1 MKQRWYPVHDAEL
14 GTYTTI
20 APRTGHLFVSTEAG
34 WPAPLALLLGFGRRS
49 EDRSIA
55 QRNTICDLDPCDAP
69 LRDRDSYSQLQC
81 APDHDV
87 ACARRIRRIAMLALR
102 LLNVSAAV
110 GLVHLLVR
118 PGRRPAPPLHVAV
131 GELAAAFGR
140 RSKQDCLF
148 ISLCR
153 YAYLRRLNMAAAVVL
168 GVHVPT
174 QKMHAWVQLD
184 GHPLLECPDVLGHYQ
199 SCVLYDGAD
208 AAAPSS

>member
-1 MKQRWYPVHDAEL
+1 MKQRWHPVHDAEL

-34 WPAPLALLLGFGRRS
+34 WPAPLALLLGLVRRRQ
-49 EDRSIA
+49 DPSIA
-55 QRNTICDLDPCDAP
+55 HRNTIYDLAPCDAP
-69 LRDRDSYSQLQC
+69 LRAPDSYSGQHWDS
-81 APDHDV
+81 DHDV
-87 ACARRIRRIAMLALR
+87 ACARRIRRISMLALR

-118 PGRRPAPPLHVAV
+118 PRRRPPPPLHVAV

-140 RSKQDCLF
+140 RSQQNCLF

-199 SCVLYDGAD
+199 SCVLYDGASV
-208 AAAPSS
+208 AAGK